1 MVKQLLM
8 NKVDA
13 WFKLVQRNQINDV
26 DDVHQENAHA
36 HGLMAHADANV
47 YASPLV
53 CSIVHACVDDVR
65 HEHARGCDSAPRVHA
80 RARGVR

>member
-1 MVKQLLM
+1 M

-36 HGLMAHADANV
+36 HELMAHADANV

-65 HEHARGCDSAPRVHA
+65 HEHARAHVPVLHAHGYGCAVQ
-80 RARGVR
+80 